1 MGTNRIEIEV
11 PLDSSNY
18 SAPAMYTAGTYS
30 GGTSGQTYVEG
41 WYFSWETADGG
52 FTNTGWWA
60 TDILQGPTVIGGHF
74 TTDAEVTAH
83 IEAGGDLNEAFANWQ
98 DYLNTLGAGALAA
111 FNSFT
116 TALANKLEGQGGNC
130 ATHMTA

>member
-60 TDILQGPTVIGGHF
+60 TEITQGPTAVGGF
-74 TTDAEVTAH
+74 ASDDEVTAH
-83 IEAGGDLNEAFANWQ
+83 IEGGGDLNGAFASWQ
-98 DYLNTLGAGALAA
+98 DYLNTLGLGALAA

-116 TALANKLEGQGGNC
+116 TVLASKMESLGANC
-130 ATHMTA
+130 ATHMTE

>member
-41 WYFSWETADGG
+41 WYFSWETAEGG
-52 FTNTGWWA
+52 FTNTNWWA
-60 TDILQGPTVIGGHF
+60 TNQKNGPTVQGGFNEESDVITHIQNGGNLD
-74 TTDAEVTAH
+74 DAFSKWQTFLDSLGT
-83 IEAGGDLNEAFANWQ
+83 EALS
-98 DYLNTLGAGALAA
+98 A
-111 FNSFT
+111 FNDFT
-116 TALANKLEGQGGNC
+116 SELLEKGGGGC
-130 ATHMTA
+130 ATHMTT